1 MTYDTPLFGT
11 CEICMFGSLLA
22 ILFGSLILFV
32 GFRID
37 IVNNDVFN
45 VGIVILIC
53 YLVGIYIVLT
63 TWLYG
68 YIANKIINFIFGEPD
83 KPDSSCHC
91 SFIPAIV
98 ILPLLLT
105 GSMWLALDDV
115 FDEMVDT
122 NNPFYMFLKIFIPH
136 FIGCIIL
143 ILMYGVIICGMYIKT
158 LRSRRCNNDT
168 YNIDV

>member
-68 YIANKIINFIFGEPD
+68 YIANKIINFMFGEPD
-83 KPDSSCHC
+83 KPDTSCHC

-136 FIGCIIL
+136 FI
-143 ILMYGVIICGMYIKT
+143 
-158 LRSRRCNNDT
+158 
-168 YNIDV
+168 